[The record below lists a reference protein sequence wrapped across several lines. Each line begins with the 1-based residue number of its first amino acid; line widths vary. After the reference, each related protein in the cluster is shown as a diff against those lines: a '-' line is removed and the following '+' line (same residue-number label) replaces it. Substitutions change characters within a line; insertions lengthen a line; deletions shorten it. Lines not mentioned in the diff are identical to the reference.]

1 MDELLSFIGPEVTR
15 QTTNY
20 RSAVEPKQRQAVA
33 LRWKILHRRI
43 NLHPQNVDTLVL
55 AACILHNFL
64 LSPRENVRLLEE
76 AEQQGRNL
84 PAVRNMGGN
93 RASREACNVREI
105 FYTYFNSPQGSV
117 SWQDRM
123 V

>member
-1 MDELLSFIGPEVTR
+1 WR
-15 QTTNY
+15 
-20 RSAVEPKQRQAVA
+20 
-33 LRWKILHRRI
+33 ILHRRI
-43 NLHPQNVDTLVL
+43 NLHPQNVDTLVF

-64 LSPRENVRLLEE
+64 LFPRENVRLLEE

-84 PAVRNMGGN
+84 PSVRHMGGN
-93 RASREACNVREI
+93 RALREACNVREI
-105 FYTYFNSPQGSV
+105 FDTYFNSPQGSV

>member
-1 MDELLSFIGPEVTR
+1 MV
-15 QTTNY
+15 
-20 RSAVEPKQRQAVA
+20 VENAFGNLA
-33 LRWKILHRRI
+33 SRWRIFHGKI
-43 NLHPQNVDTLVL
+43 NLHPQNVDTFVV

-64 LSPRENVRLLEE
+64 LAPSENQRLLDEE
-76 AEQQGRNL
+76 EQLGRHMA
-84 PAVRNMGGN
+84 PVRNMGGN

-105 FYTYFNSPQGSV
+105 FCTFLNSPEDSV